1 MRIPSL
7 PPTPSL
13 KAEQAAKLAEY
24 HQLRMEGLDELNM
37 SIQALGEK
45 MDREEK
51 NKLGEVNVG
60 MKGLRRR
67 VEDRLADRV

>member
-1 MRIPSL
+1 
-7 PPTPSL
+7 
-13 KAEQAAKLAEY
+13 
-24 HQLRMEGLDELNM
+24 MEGLDELNM